1 MAAWRSAIHRSTLAY
16 AALAALFIICV
27 SYFARIAYHE
37 IDSTLHADTRVRL
50 PFYLGDSNSGILD
63 PGPEAK
69 AAGVR
74 GGDKLLAV
82 EGRPMDGFVVFYG
95 RILQSKPGDT
105 LHIQAQTGNQP
116 ARAIAI
122 PLRPL
127 RTVMAGGFDTWYGII
142 LLRIGVPV
150 FCMALGFWVA
160 AIRIRDRAAWLL
172 LAVLISQ
179 ATSLDNDLP
188 QEVSGH
194 PGILPSLFFVFRVFT
209 SLIAPAALML
219 FGMTFPERLRF
230 DRRFPWF
237 TWLVVGY
244 HSLVAIVESL
254 NVATW
259 HEHLALAAPFQTT
272 MNFLLGPDGNFYG
285 AMRMIAVVAAVAALI
300 WKTVTTPSRDARR
313 RLLIL
318 DIGAA
323 LTVFAYLLFF
333 GSVALPTWLEY
344 ILALFYPAF
353 PLAMAYAIVVHR
365 AMDVRVFI
373 RQGVQYLLATRGVG
387 VLQILISIAIVIAAA
402 TMSEHSSVLVRILVI
417 STGFALLAGIRG
429 FAHRLRAWIDR
440 RFFREA
446 YETDVI
452 LTGLASQIRT
462 MVETGPL
469 LETVA
474 SRIAESLH
482 VPGVAILLD
491 AGGSYRLAHAI
502 GYATPP
508 AIEIPGDGVTV
519 NRLQKAQHT
528 MVSFH
533 DADSWVQHA
542 SESERRALQELKA
555 ELLLPLSL
563 NEKILGIMS
572 LGPKQSEEPYSG
584 TDIRLLDSVAAQ
596 TGLALENGRLT
607 DAIRSEV
614 AAREKQKRELE
625 IAHEVQDRLFPQS
638 YPPVPG
644 LEYAGACRPAMGVGG
659 DYYDFIPLSKT
670 QLGIAIGDV
679 SGKGIPAA
687 LLMAT
692 LRAFLRGQTTQPQPD
707 LTLVMTNLNRLVYES
722 SPSSKYATFFYGEFD
737 CVTRELTYVNA
748 GHNPPMVFR
757 KSGEV
762 VRLETGGSVIGLMP
776 VASFEQ
782 GTIVLEPGDVFVGY
796 TDGISEAMNA
806 ADDEWGEDRMIDCV
820 RPSRE
825 LGAMP
830 LIERLMVSADAFV
843 AGAPQHDDMTIVVA
857 RLMQSQGA
865 DVEAAAMPARA

>member
-1 MAAWRSAIHRSTLAY
+1 MPARRSAIHRSTLAA
-16 AALAALFIICV
+16 AALAALFV
-27 SYFARIAYHE
+27 FSVFYFARIAYHE
-37 IDSTLHADTRVRL
+37 IDSTLHADTRVRY
-50 PFYLGDSNSGILD
+50 PFYLGDANSGILD
-63 PGPEAK
+63 PGSEAT
-69 AAGVR
+69 AAGIHPA
-74 GGDKLLAV
+74 DKLVAV
-82 EGRPMDGFVVFYG
+82 EGRPVTGFTVYYG
-95 RILQSKPGDT
+95 RILQAKPGEI
-105 LHIQAQTGNQP
+105 LHVAIQTDKQP
-116 ARAIAI
+116 PRAVAI
-122 PLRPL
+122 PLQPL
-127 RTVMAGGFDTWYGII
+127 RTIMAGGFDTWFGII
-142 LLRIGVPV
+142 LLRIAVPLL
-150 FCMALGFWVA
+150 CLALGFWVA

-172 LAVLISQ
+172 LAVLISL
-179 ATSLDNDLP
+179 AISLDNDLP
-188 QEVSGH
+188 QEVFGH
-194 PGILPSLFFVFRVFT
+194 PGILPALFLVFRV
-209 SLIAPAALML
+209 SSVLIARPALML
-219 FGMTFPERLRF
+219 FGVLFPDRLEF

-237 TWLVVGY
+237 TRLIVGY
-244 HSLVAIVESL
+244 LAVVTIVESL
-254 NVATW
+254 GVATW
-259 HEHLALAAPFQTT
+259 NEHIAWAAPFQSA
-272 MNFLLGPDGNFYG
+272 MNLLTGPGGNFG
-285 AMRMIAVVAAVAALI
+285 AAVWMIAVVSGVAALI
-300 WKTVTTPSRDARR
+300 WKTITTPSRDARR

-323 LTVFAYLLFF
+323 LTVFSYLLFF
-333 GSVALPTWLEY
+333 GSARLPTWLEY
-344 ILALFYPAF
+344 VFALLYPAF

-387 VLQILISIAIVIAAA
+387 ILQILISVAIIIAAA

-417 STGFALLAGIRG
+417 SAGFALLAGIRG
-429 FAHRLRAWIDR
+429 FAQRLRAWIDR

-446 YETDVI
+446 YETDAI

-462 MVETGPL
+462 MVEIGPL

-482 VPGVAILLD
+482 VPGVAILLE

-502 GYATPP
+502 GYAAPQP
-508 AIEIPGDGVTV
+508 VEIPGAGVTV
-519 NRLQKAQHT
+519 RRLQKVQHT

-542 SESERRALQELKA
+542 SEPERHALEDLKS

-563 NEKILGIMS
+563 NEKLLGIMS

-607 DAIRSEV
+607 EAIRAEV

-625 IAHEVQDRLFPQS
+625 IAHEVQNRLFPQN

-644 LEYAGACRPAMGVGG
+644 LDYAGACRPAMGVGG

-679 SGKGIPAA
+679 SGKGVPAA

-737 CVTRELTYVNA
+737 CVTRHLTYVNA

-757 KSGEV
+757 NSGEV
-762 VRLETGGSVIGLMP
+762 LRLETGGSVIGLMP
-776 VASFEQ
+776 VASFDQ
-782 GTIVLEPGDVFVGY
+782 ATVVLEPGDVLVAY

-806 ADDEWGEDRMIDCV
+806 ADDEWGEENMMDCV
-820 RPSRE
+820 RPSRDLE
-825 LGAMP
+825 AMP

-857 RLMQSQGA
+857 RLTGSHA
-865 DVEAAAMPARA
+865 VLANTEAAAV

>member
-1 MAAWRSAIHRSTLAY
+1 MRAWRSAIHRSTLAY
-16 AALAALFIICV
+16 AALAALFIL
-27 SYFARIAYHE
+27 SAANFARIAYHE
-37 IDSTLHADTRVRL
+37 IDSTIHADTRVRY
-50 PFYLGDSNSGILD
+50 PFYLSDDDLSIIG
-63 PGPEAK
+63 PGPEAT
-69 AAGVR
+69 AAGVK
-74 GGDKLLAV
+74 GADKLLAV
-82 EGRPMDGFVVFYG
+82 EGHPIDGFVVYYG
-95 RILQSKPGDT
+95 RILQAKPGDT
-105 LHIQAQTGNQP
+105 LHIQVQTGNQP
-116 ARAIAI
+116 ARALAI

-127 RTVMAGGFDTWYGII
+127 RAVLAGGFDTWYGII
-142 LLRIGVPV
+142 LLRIAVPV

-172 LAVLISQ
+172 LAVLISL

-188 QEVSGH
+188 QEIYGH
-194 PGILPSLFFVFRVFT
+194 PGILPNLFLIFRVFAN
-209 SLIAPAALML
+209 LITPPALLL
-219 FGMTFPERLRF
+219 FGVTFPERLQF
-230 DRRFPWF
+230 EKRFPWL

-244 HSLVAIVESL
+244 LIVVAFVQSISA
-254 NVATW
+254 ATW
-259 HEHLALAAPFQTT
+259 IEHFAWTPPLRSALD
-272 MNFLLGPDGNFYG
+272 FLLGSDGNFFG
-285 AMRMIAVVAAVAALI
+285 AVRMFAVVAAVAALI

-333 GSVALPTWLEY
+333 GSVTLPTWLEY

-417 STGFALLAGIRG
+417 SAGFALLAGIRG
-429 FAHRLRAWIDR
+429 FAQRLRAWIDR

-446 YETDVI
+446 YETDAI

-462 MVETGPL
+462 MVETRPL

-482 VPGVAILLD
+482 VRDVAILLD

-502 GYATPP
+502 GYSAPP
-508 AIEIPGDGVTV
+508 VAEIPGAGVTV
-519 NRLQKAQHT
+519 HRLRKAQHT
-528 MVSFH
+528 PVSFQE
-533 DADSWVQHA
+533 AASWDQHA
-542 SESERRALQELKA
+542 SETERHALEELKA

-607 DAIRSEV
+607 DAIRTEV
-614 AAREKQKRELE
+614 AEREKQKRELE
-625 IAHEVQDRLFPQS
+625 IAHEVQNRLFPQS

-644 LEYAGACRPAMGVGG
+644 LDYAGACRPAMGVGG

-722 SPSSKYATFFYGEFD
+722 SLSSKYATFFYAEFD
-737 CVTRELTYVNA
+737 CVTRKMTYVNA

-757 KSGEV
+757 RSGEV

-776 VASFEQ
+776 VASFDQ
-782 GTIVLEPGDVFVGY
+782 GTITLEPGDVFVGY

-806 ADDEWGEDRMIDCV
+806 ADDEWGEENMIDCV
-820 RPSRE
+820 LPSRE
-825 LGAMP
+825 LAAMP

-857 RLMQSQGA
+857 RLTESHGA
-865 DVEAAAMPARA
+865 VAEAAAMPARA

>member
-1 MAAWRSAIHRSTLAY
+1 MQARRSAIHRSTLAWT
-16 AALAALFIICV
+16 ALAALFVISV
-27 SYFARIAYHE
+27 AYFSRIAYHE
-37 IDSTLHADTRVRL
+37 IDSAIHADTRVRY
-50 PFYLGDSNSGILD
+50 PFYLGDANWGILD

-69 AAGVR
+69 SVGIKRA
-74 GGDKLLAV
+74 DKLLTV
-82 EGRPMDGFVVFYG
+82 EGRPIDGFVVYYG
-95 RILQSKPGDT
+95 RILQAKPGDT
-105 LHIQAQTGNQP
+105 LHVQVQTGDEPQ
-116 ARAIAI
+116 RDVAI

-127 RTVMAGGFDTWYGII
+127 RESMAGGFDTWYGIL
-142 LLRIGVPV
+142 LLRIAVPF
-150 FCMALGFWVA
+150 FCIALGFWVA

-172 LAVLISQ
+172 LAVLL
-179 ATSLDNDLP
+179 SLAAFLSNDLP
-188 QEVSGH
+188 QEVFGH
-194 PGILPSLFFVFRVFT
+194 TGILPELFLIYRVFFNMI
-209 SLIAPAALML
+209 SPAALML
-219 FGMTFPERLRF
+219 FGITFPERLAF

-237 TWLVVGY
+237 TWLIVG
-244 HSLVAIVESL
+244 HLTVTAILESV

-259 HEHLALAAPFQTT
+259 TEHLGWSAPLQAAI
-272 MNFLLGPDGNFYG
+272 NLLTGRDGDFG
-285 AMRMIAVVAAVAALI
+285 AAVFIIAVLSGVGALI

-323 LTVFAYLLFF
+323 LSVFSYLVFLIESRWFSSTTAF
-333 GSVALPTWLEY
+333 PIWLEY
-344 ILALFYPAF
+344 VFALLYPAF

-373 RQGVQYLLATRGVG
+373 RQGVQYLFATRGVR
-387 VLQILISIAIVIAAA
+387 VLQVFISIAIVIAAA
-402 TMSEHSSVLVRILVI
+402 TMSQHSSVLVRILVI
-417 STGFALLAGIRG
+417 SAGFALLAGIRG
-429 FAHRLRAWIDR
+429 FAQRLRGWIDR

-446 YETDVI
+446 YETDAI

-462 MVETGPL
+462 MVDTGPL

-508 AIEIPGDGVTV
+508 RVEIPGDGVTV
-519 NRLQKAQHT
+519 HRLQKAQHT
-528 MVSFH
+528 IVSFD
-533 DADSWVQHA
+533 DADSWLQHA
-542 SESERRALQELKA
+542 SGSERRALEQLKA

-584 TDIRLLDSVAAQ
+584 TDLRLLDSVAAQ

-607 DAIRSEV
+607 DAIRAEV
-614 AAREKQKRELE
+614 AEREKQKRELE
-625 IAHEVQDRLFPQS
+625 IAHEVQNRLFPQS
-638 YPPVPG
+638 YPPMPG
-644 LEYAGACRPAMGVGG
+644 LDYAGACRPAMGVGG

-737 CVTRELTYVNA
+737 CVTREMNYVNA

-776 VASFEQ
+776 VASFDQ
-782 GTIVLEPGDVFVGY
+782 GKVTLEPGDVFVAY

-806 ADDEWGEDRMIDCV
+806 ADDEWGEENMIECV
-820 RPSRE
+820 SPSRE
-825 LGAMP
+825 FTATA
-830 LIERLMVSADAFV
+830 LIDRLMVSADEFV
-843 AGAPQHDDMTIVVA
+843 AGAPQHDDMTVVVA
-857 RLMQSQGA
+857 RLTQSQ
-865 DVEAAAMPARA
+865 AATV